1 MHFSDRKSLVGTF
14 VCDSLEPERI
24 LLANRLQQ
32 LQLVCTHVSY
42 RLPWFLRFFPVLSP
56 ALLVGRV
63 SQGYYVCSGCLFLSI
78 PTTNAVNIII
88 VMIIND
94 HHQQNISQR
103 YSVGA
108 AWPFS
113 PLPCGGVLH
122 INSYHI
128 FLSFHFFHFFCMST
142 FLFLYT
148 RILRVQI
155 SLLLSFYIFFH

>member
-32 LQLVCTHVSY
+32 LQLVCTHVSG
-42 RLPWFLRFFPVLSP
+42 LPWFLRFFPVLSP

-103 YSVGA
+103 YFVGA

-113 PLPCGGVLH
+113 LLHCSGVLH

-128 FLSFHFFHFFCMST
+128 FLSFHLFHFFAC
-142 FLFLYT
+142 LCLH
-148 RILRVQI
+148 
-155 SLLLSFYIFFH
+155 SFFFNTPAF

>member
-32 LQLVCTHVSY
+32 LQLVCTHVSG
-42 RLPWFLRFFPVLSP
+42 LPWFLRFFPVLSP

-63 SQGYYVCSGCLFLSI
+63 SQGYYVCSGCRLFSI
-78 PTTNAVNIII
+78 PTTNTVNIII
-88 VMIIND
+88 VMIIMIITIINIVMIIIA

-113 PLPCGGVLH
+113 LLPCGGVLH

-128 FLSFHFFHFFCMST
+128 FLSFHLFHFFAC
-142 FLFLYT
+142 LCLH
-148 RILRVQI
+148 
-155 SLLLSFYIFFH
+155 SFFFNTPAF

>member
-1 MHFSDRKSLVGTF
+1 MSGS
-14 VCDSLEPERI
+14 
-24 LLANRLQQ
+24 Q
-32 LQLVCTHVSY
+32 
-42 RLPWFLRFFPVLSP
+42 WFLRFFPVLSP

-63 SQGYYVCSGCLFLSI
+63 SQGYYVCSGCRLFSI
-78 PTTNAVNIII
+78 PTTNTVNIII
-88 VMIIND
+88 VMIIMIITIINIVMIIID

-113 PLPCGGVLH
+113 LLPCGGVLH

-142 FLFLYT
+142 FPFLYT